1 MTKGSNVETPQ
12 KCRKVGNLKRERT
25 NNPTILLKILFYLFV
40 AYTIT
45 WNQVS
50 YAMFICICIQGIASE
65 VLEILSYINGGFK
78 RKYGSCRLP
87 NLRHKSWTSLHLSII
102 SKIMSTRILLNPG
115 WFIVVVPP
123 MFFLATEMAP
133 PNSTA
138 VWGLAKSG
146 IDITQVFLIENLRYP
161 ALKISLS

>member
-25 NNPTILLKILFYLFV
+25 NNPTTLLKILFYLFV

-123 MFFLATEMAP
+123 MFFFGYWNGTP
-133 PNSTA
+133 QFNSRLGFSKIRD
-138 VWGLAKSG
+138 WHYSSFSHWKS
-146 IDITQVFLIENLRYP
+146 
-161 ALKISLS
+161 